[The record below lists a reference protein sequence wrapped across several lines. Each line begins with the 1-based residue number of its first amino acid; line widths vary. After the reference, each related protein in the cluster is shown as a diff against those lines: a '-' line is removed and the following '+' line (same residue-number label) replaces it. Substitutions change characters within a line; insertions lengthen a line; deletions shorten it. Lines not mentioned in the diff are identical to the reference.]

1 MLKKVLIK
9 CCLLIIFLVSAK
21 DIFAQS
27 CVQCGE
33 RILRIND
40 LIVKVPGLEEIE
52 EVKKLGVLVKLFFY
66 VINQQAGASC
76 FDCQQASQSDVG
88 YGQYQISGLITGV
101 VGKYSLDLTL
111 VATKDNALLASG
123 TSQFTENET
132 TDAPISNAYASLT
145 SGKNLYDIIYTYEK
159 KRRDADTKY
168 AIQPRI
174 KLLIPGTNLKLGDA
188 MMVEV
193 EMLDCDKEPLKNRKI
208 SFEKPSLGTLD
219 KYEVTT
225 NDRGKAI
232 LVFTAPKRSGS
243 SSIKAKYEFTYAS
256 GMEGGREENS
266 VYLVIGDPDAPPFIA
281 FDCDA
286 GKRLPEAEKWAK
298 KQWPVYLY
306 NKRPDNHGYLG
317 FWKTYK
323 PGVYSKE
330 GSPDAMKLIRDEAI
344 KIADEEI
351 DKMKD
356 IFQKYKADPQY
367 CFALNYLLKFSYD
380 LYHDALEKEPKWDIK
395 KDAAEFN
402 MQFADSYLK
411 KVRDDHKYSVANFVM
426 YFINEYKVFKEED
439 KIAEYD
445 SKLQNAL
452 KFSFKL
458 TGSYNRHTANGDIT
472 TNYDYDRPI
481 DCWNHTSI
489 EDQITVSYTETN
501 SSNPGNN
508 YSNKERVPL
517 QFAWDLKI
525 CKDDDS
531 NEDFTPVPLVPPG
544 TKPKIQFVINWFTF
558 PGGGYIPFDIGPLSG
573 SMAQSTTFPFPD
585 LTAQKTFTY
594 SQINSQDG
602 DTETFLITIHLTHAP
617 Q

>member
-1 MLKKVLIK
+1 
-9 CCLLIIFLVSAK
+9 
-21 DIFAQS
+21 
-27 CVQCGE
+27 
-33 RILRIND
+33 
-40 LIVKVPGLEEIE
+40 
-52 EVKKLGVLVKLFFY
+52 
-66 VINQQAGASC
+66 
-76 FDCQQASQSDVG
+76 
-88 YGQYQISGLITGV
+88 
-101 VGKYSLDLTL
+101 
-111 VATKDNALLASG
+111 
-123 TSQFTENET
+123 
-132 TDAPISNAYASLT
+132 
-145 SGKNLYDIIYTYEK
+145 
-159 KRRDADTKY
+159 
-168 AIQPRI
+168 
-174 KLLIPGTNLKLGDA
+174 
-188 MMVEV
+188 
-193 EMLDCDKEPLKNRKI
+193 
-208 SFEKPSLGTLD
+208 
-219 KYEVTT
+219 
-225 NDRGKAI
+225 
-232 LVFTAPKRSGS
+232 
-243 SSIKAKYEFTYAS
+243 
-256 GMEGGREENS
+256 
-266 VYLVIGDPDAPPFIA
+266 
-281 FDCDA
+281 
-286 GKRLPEAEKWAK
+286 
-298 KQWPVYLY
+298 
-306 NKRPDNHGYLG
+306 
-317 FWKTYK
+317 
-323 PGVYSKE
+323 
-330 GSPDAMKLIRDEAI
+330 MKLIRDEAI

-558 PGGGYIPFDIGPLSG
+558 SGGGYIPFDIGPLSG